1 MLDIVPVSPALTLSM
16 EKNVTHPIT
25 SVAATARRLVRRKSQ
40 TREILENC
48 LGLVAV
54 LVLLTAVFGLSTAHF
69 FSVTT
74 FTSIANEIPTAV
86 LIAVGMTFVL
96 IIAGIDLSVGSVL
109 AVSGAVL
116 GVAMVQWH
124 WPVWAAMIAC
134 VLVGALCGL
143 INGALTVRFQLPSF
157 IVTLGLLEAARGA
170 AYLVTNSQTQYIG
183 ADIEQVNDITILG
196 LSLPFFVALIVV
208 VAGQLVLTGSV
219 FGRYLIALGTN
230 EEAVRLSGIDPRPLK
245 VAVFTISG
253 ALSGLAAIA
262 YCSRLASVD
271 PNAGS
276 GFELE
281 AIAAVVIGGTSLMG
295 GRGSVINSLF
305 GVLVISFLET
315 GLAQLGAQEP
325 VKRLVTGGVIVAAVI
340 IDFYRTRRAARL
352 AARS

>member
-1 MLDIVPVSPALTLSM
+1 MDKNLTNSA
-16 EKNVTHPIT
+16 P
-25 SVAATARRLVRRKSQ
+25 SVAATAGKLVRRKSQ

-54 LVLLTAVFGLSTAHF
+54 LILLTAVFGVSTAHF

-74 FTSIANEIPTAV
+74 FTSIANEIPAAV

-96 IIAGIDLSVGSVL
+96 VIAGIDLSVGSVL
-109 AVSGAVL
+109 AVSGGVL
-116 GVAMVQWH
+116 GVAMIQWH
-124 WPVWAAMIAC
+124 WPVWMAMVAC
-134 VLVGALCGL
+134 VLVGAFCGL

-183 ADIEQVNDITILG
+183 ADIEQINDFNILG
-196 LSLPFFVALIVV
+196 LSFPFFIALIVV
-208 VAGQLVLTGSV
+208 VAGQLVLTGTV

-230 EEAVRLSGIDPRPLK
+230 EEAVRLSGIDPRPIK
-245 VAVFTISG
+245 IVVFMISG
-253 ALSGLAAIA
+253 ALAGLAAIV
-262 YCSRLASVD
+262 YCARLASVD

-340 IDFYRTRRAARL
+340 VDFYRTRQAARG
-352 AARS
+352 AVQ